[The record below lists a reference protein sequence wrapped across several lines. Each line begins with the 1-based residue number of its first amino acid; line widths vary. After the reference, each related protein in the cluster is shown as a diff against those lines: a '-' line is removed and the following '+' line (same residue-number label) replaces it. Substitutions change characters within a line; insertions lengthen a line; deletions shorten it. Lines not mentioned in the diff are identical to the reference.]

1 MTLTSYK
8 SSKSYQN
15 LGQNLGQN
23 RGLCGAIFTLI
34 ALFFLTACG
43 ASAALDDLINQ
54 IPAHVAQAQKER
66 QRTTVALARAET
78 AFNVALEA
86 ERVAVAGDDESAKV
100 TAQANR
106 LKATETLRLAREAQ
120 ETARINEEKITT
132 ATVGQARID
141 AQAKQLEAAKK
152 AAADALQKA
161 QDDHD
166 NIVKAEALG
175 QSEEATEGETQ
186 EAGVINPQFS
196 TSSATADQPSNDF
209 IQFMADNEKRN
220 REQAALRLAKEVRY
234 ELWQRRTAA
243 NYDLT
248 ALDTAPSWAKR
259 FQNQFLR
266 NPYNGRDEVNYY
278 DYRRPGPHIGL
289 SGYDHVSKRT
299 DKKALLGGGT
309 NEVLGDAIATSITG
323 GYSYFNGLWN
333 IDDAYWWAIPWTS
346 AQRSYYATI
355 HQDTNVGDILLTHL
369 PKALWKVN
377 FSAITS
383 ETWGYTGDFLNNRDT
398 IVEDTIPMEI
408 DFVNQTFAA
417 TIKYKY
423 YKIHNYEFRIDGY
436 YDSEGFV
443 QGDIFNNWDDANDTP
458 GDFGKGKITGLIG
471 DKGMVAVFISDQR
484 TGYREKHF
492 GYSGGFVACPTRNNL
507 GTGLCKARQTE

>member
-8 SSKSYQN
+8 SSKSY
-15 LGQNLGQN
+15 QNLGQN

-43 ASAALDDLINQ
+43 ASAALDNLSRQ
-54 IPAHVAQAQKER
+54 LSEYEPPAHVAQAQKER
-66 QRTTVALARAET
+66 QRTTVALAGAET
-78 AFNVALEA
+78 AFETAQEA
-86 ERVAVAGDDESAKV
+86 ERIANAGDDENAKAI
-100 TAQANR
+100 AQANR

-166 NIVKAEALG
+166 NIVKAEAT
-175 QSEEATEGETQ
+175 EEETQ
-186 EAGVINPQFS
+186 EAGVIDQQFS
-196 TSSATADQPSNDF
+196 TSSATAGQPSPEF

-220 REQAALRLAKEVRY
+220 REEAARRLAREVRY

-243 NYDLT
+243 NYDLD
-248 ALDTAPSWAKR
+248 ALDTAPSWGKR

-423 YKIHNYEFRIDGY
+423 YKIHNYKFRIDGH
-436 YDSEGFV
+436 YDKYGFV
-443 QGDIFNNWDDANDTP
+443 QGDIFNTWDDANDTP

-492 GYSGGFVACPTRNNL
+492 GYSGGFIACPTRNKL